1 MKELDTYEKIALN
14 SIAIDPTTTDEAYKL
29 YRLSTGKPVLQQTTD
44 FTLHQMS
51 LRWARGEAQKK
62 YVTDVKAMLR
72 GGSTDTGDD
81 RSKAD
86 LIHEMNRLASS
97 TTDPKLRATLL
108 MNVAQLVSARAKDDN
123 ATESH
128 VSCYLPLR
136 CIECPLFVAWE
147 AYRQRHAGA
156 TTQQLTDSEW
166 DAIMDIATEKGK
178 EIAKSRKKE
187 TQS

>member
-1 MKELDTYEKIALN
+1 
-14 SIAIDPTTTDEAYKL
+14 
-29 YRLSTGKPVLQQTTD
+29 
-44 FTLHQMS
+44 
-51 LRWARGEAQKK
+51 
-62 YVTDVKAMLR
+62 
-72 GGSTDTGDD
+72 
-81 RSKAD
+81 
-86 LIHEMNRLASS
+86 
-97 TTDPKLRATLL
+97 

-123 ATESH
+123 ATESY
-128 VSCYLPLR
+128 VNYYLPLR
-136 CIECPLFVAWE
+136 CNECPLFVAWE